1 MALTH
6 GKENFIA
13 GDLNCNVMKHSPEAD
28 ALNDLCSSLNL
39 TQLITSP
46 TRETSESSTL
56 IDVIMTSNPGLVVE
70 SGTVETH
77 ISDHH
82 LVYSTLNL
90 KLPKPTPTYVKT
102 RCYKHYDH
110 RSFLENLAQVPWFEN
125 VLIDDASKKV
135 NHFNHYFLEVLNQN
149 APIKTVKI
157 KHRPCPFV
165 NQEMKEHMKNRNQL
179 LKIAEQTRSS

>member
-1 MALTH
+1 MDKYSQALTH
-6 GKENFIA
+6 GKEIFIA

-39 TQLITSP
+39 TQLVTSP

-77 ISDHH
+77 ISDNH

-102 RCYKHYDH
+102 RCY
-110 RSFLENLAQVPWFEN
+110 SFLGNLAQVPWFEN
-125 VLIDDASKKV
+125 VLIDDASEKV
-135 NHFNHYFLEVLNQN
+135 NHFNH
-149 APIKTVKI
+149 
-157 KHRPCPFV
+157 
-165 NQEMKEHMKNRNQL
+165 
-179 LKIAEQTRSS
+179 